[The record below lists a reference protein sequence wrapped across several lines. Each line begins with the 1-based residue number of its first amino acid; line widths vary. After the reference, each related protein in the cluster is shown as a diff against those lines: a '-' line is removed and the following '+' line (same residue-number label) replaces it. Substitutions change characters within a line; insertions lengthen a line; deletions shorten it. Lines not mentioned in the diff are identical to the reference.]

1 MEYTFYKIQVG
12 NECYVGSTK
21 NFKRRMSTHKHSCHN
36 EKNRSYNMKVY
47 QSIREVGWDKVDFMI
62 IDKIIYNSKH
72 EALDMETKYML
83 MFNAKL
89 NSCYPKRSR
98 KIYMIEN
105 KEKVSNYHKLY
116 NQKHKEK
123 KQIYKKE
130 YYEKHKEERSKKD
143 KINREKN
150 IDTIREYDR
159 KRSAYKLA
167 SKRLLSIDETYFQ

>member
-1 MEYTFYKIQVG
+1 
-12 NECYVGSTK
+12 
-21 NFKRRMSTHKHSCHN
+21 
-36 EKNRSYNMKVY
+36 MKVY

-167 SKRLLSIDETYFQ
+167 SKLLLSIDETYFQ